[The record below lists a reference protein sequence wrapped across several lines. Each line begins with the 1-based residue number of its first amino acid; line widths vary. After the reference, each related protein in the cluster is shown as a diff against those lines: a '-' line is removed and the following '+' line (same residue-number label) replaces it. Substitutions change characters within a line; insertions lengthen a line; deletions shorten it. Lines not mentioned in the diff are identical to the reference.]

1 MTVNLHDERLK
12 NPDFLESLFADLGY
26 CNIRKHRNYLS
37 FGRSQDSSP
46 KSITAYFNKD
56 KTFVNDHPRDI
67 KGDLITY
74 IHEAHDLSISQTIR
88 LLEKH
93 AGIELDN
100 YSVPFGDLFGGFFR
114 NRYRGMVDED
124 EPLEHS
130 LLDQYET
137 IPNTRFLKD
146 HISLKAQS
154 YFEIGYDAK
163 RDMITIPIYSA
174 KGDLIG
180 VKARANYP
188 TGKGRNKYI
197 FLEPCSQSSRLYGYY
212 QNRSYMENGTVFIFE
227 AEKSVMQAFSYGY
240 RNAVAIGSSSLSEK
254 QISLIAKLNPQK
266 VVLLLD
272 QGLHPRI
279 IEDNLRKLS
288 DDLFLEGVPLYYW
301 DYREATEKSSPT
313 DSGKEQ
319 FEHILES
326 KLIKYREGSVSE
338 NLTF

>member
-1 MTVNLHDERLK
+1 
-12 NPDFLESLFADLGY
+12 
-26 CNIRKHRNYLS
+26 
-37 FGRSQDSSP
+37 
-46 KSITAYFNKD
+46 
-56 KTFVNDHPRDI
+56 
-67 KGDLITY
+67 
-74 IHEAHDLSISQTIR
+74 
-88 LLEKH
+88 
-93 AGIELDN
+93 
-100 YSVPFGDLFGGFFR
+100 
-114 NRYRGMVDED
+114 
-124 EPLEHS
+124 
-130 LLDQYET
+130 
-137 IPNTRFLKD
+137 
-146 HISLKAQS
+146 
-154 YFEIGYDAK
+154 
-163 RDMITIPIYSA
+163 MITIPIYSA

-197 FLEPCSQSSRLYGYY
+197 FLEPCSQSSTLYGYY